1 MLIENQYPSKVK
13 IYKDIN
19 QYVPVKNSIVTV
31 GTFDGVHMGHRA
43 IFKKMIEDARE
54 IGGQTV
60 VVTFHPHPRLVLNID
75 SSNLRFITSQEK
87 KLQILEEIGIDHVII
102 ITFTREF
109 SRTNSETFIK
119 EYIVDKIK
127 PARLV
132 IGYDHHFGKNR
143 MGDFKLL
150 YDLGQK
156 YQFKVERVPAQ
167 DVENI
172 AISSTKI
179 RKALESGDV
188 KKANL
193 LLGYQYTICGT
204 VVHGNAVGRK
214 IGFPTANI
222 QTEIQYKLIGIYGVY
237 ACFVDYNDKQY
248 QGMANIG
255 IRPTLGNEE
264 PTTEV
269 HLFDFDED
277 IYGATICIRFVDRI
291 RDEIKFSGVE
301 ALTAQLKQDQ
311 QTARRILSKLL

>member
-1 MLIENQYPSKVK
+1 MK

-19 QYVPVKNSIVTV
+19 QFVPVKNSIVTI

-54 IGGQTV
+54 IDGQTV

-87 KLQILEEIGIDHVII
+87 KLEIIKQIGIDHVII
-102 ITFTREF
+102 IEFTREF

-119 EYIVDKIK
+119 SYIVERIK

-156 YQFKVERVPAQ
+156 YSFKVERIPAQ

-179 RKALESGDV
+179 RKSIENGDV
-188 KKANL
+188 KKANK
-193 LLGYQYTICGT
+193 LLGYHYTICGT

-222 QTEIQYKLIGIYGVY
+222 QTDTQYKLITFCGVY
-237 ACFVDYNDKQY
+237 ACFVDYGGKQY
-248 QGMANIG
+248 KGMANIG
-255 IRPTLGNEE
+255 YRPTLSNDEL
-264 PTTEV
+264 TTEV
-269 HLFDFDED
+269 HLFDFDET
-277 IYGATICIRFVDRI
+277 IYGETICIRFVDRI
-291 RDEIKFSGVE
+291 RDEIKFDGVE
-301 ALTAQLKQDQ
+301 ALISQLQNDRITALQ
-311 QTARRILSKLL
+311 ILAG